1 MTKDYTIGLD
11 IGTNSV
17 GWAVL
22 TDDYQLM
29 KRKMSVHGNTEKKK
43 IKKNFWGARLFGLKH
58 ANQFNDFNL
67 ASDLMEPFR
76 PLVDQIVYTYRDQP
90 FPIIKR
96 RLFDLFSQ
104 KYLYGKK
111 EMFLTNI
118 VTDYTNKTIKTL
130 NNEGKGVPYFGI

>member
-43 IKKNFWGARLFGLKH
+43 IKKIFGAHDYLMKVKQRSLEELSERIAEDWLAENIGSANYKIFLLKNS
-58 ANQFNDFNL
+58 ANKMIAFL
-67 ASDLMEPFR
+67 YVWKKAS
-76 PLVDQIVYTYRDQP
+76 
-90 FPIIKR
+90 
-96 RLFDLFSQ
+96 
-104 KYLYGKK
+104 
-111 EMFLTNI
+111 
-118 VTDYTNKTIKTL
+118 
-130 NNEGKGVPYFGI
+130 

>member
-43 IKKNFWGARLFGLKH
+43 NKKNFWGARLFDEGQT
-58 ANQFNDFNL
+58 A
-67 ASDLMEPFR
+67 EFR
-76 PLVDQIVYTYRDQP
+76 RTKRTNR
-90 FPIIKR
+90 R
-96 RLFDLFSQ
+96 RLARRKYRLSKLQDLFAEELCKQDDCFFVRLEES
-104 KYLYGKK
+104 
-111 EMFLTNI
+111 FL
-118 VTDYTNKTIKTL
+118 
-130 NNEGKGVPYFGI
+130 VPEEKQYKPASIFPR